1 MAVTIVEYLFTGEE
15 YSTDFSALFDRMSS
29 MLWKLQDI
37 FGRPAFGMFL
47 VL

>member
-1 MAVTIVEYLFTGEE
+1 MAVTIVENLFTGEE

-29 MLWKLQDI
+29 MFWKLQDI
-37 FGRPAFGMFL
+37 LRKTAFGMFL